1 MWTPPPHRQL
11 ISFVLASVLCLT
23 GTGLCQQGS
32 NTAASLRNKL
42 AAFATSPEAVALTKK
57 QIEAL
62 ESDSYTERRAAM
74 ASLVGAT
81 GLADVLTNSE
91 AHLTDEGRTA
101 LKVINAAQ
109 AETGAEEKLRL
120 LMRQVQM
127 EKVTGLADAVL
138 HAWEGR
144 EATSSESSRL
154 SREALKAT
162 VEAKDLPHL
171 KKALTSTTPFVRE
184 LSLIGIQKLHASK
197 DDVGAQIEPLLE
209 DPQET
214 IRLEAA
220 VIAASH
226 QNRAS
231 LTTLAGLLKS
241 EVFHLRNQ
249 SHEILAAI
257 TEQDFG
263 YYSDG
268 NLKDRQAA
276 SDLWIRW
283 VAKFGEKA
291 PMKFEEIQYWLQD
304 GDDLFE

>member
-1 MWTPPPHRQL
+1 MWTPPPNRQL
-11 ISFVLASVLCLT
+11 ISLVLASVLCLPAV
-23 GTGLCQQGS
+23 GLGQQGS
-32 NTAASLRNKL
+32 TTAEVLRKKL
-42 AAFATSPEAVALTKK
+42 AAFATTPEAVALTKK
-57 QIEAL
+57 QIDAL
-62 ESDSYTERRAAM
+62 EADSYAERRAAM

-81 GLADVLTNSE
+81 GLQEILTDSKVRLTN
-91 AHLTDEGRTA
+91 EGRTA
-101 LKVINAAQ
+101 LKVINAVQ
-109 AETGAEEKLRL
+109 AETGVEEKLRL

-127 EKVTGLADAVL
+127 EKVAGLADAVL
-138 HAWEGR
+138 RAWEGR

-171 KKALTSTTPFVRE
+171 KKALTSATPLVRE

-197 DDVGAQIEPLLE
+197 DDVGNLIEPLLK

-214 IRLEAA
+214 VRLEAA

-231 LTTLAGLLKS
+231 LTALAGLLKS

-268 NLKDRQAA
+268 NLKDRQTA
-276 SDLWIRW
+276 SNLWMRW

-304 GDDLFE
+304 EDDLFE